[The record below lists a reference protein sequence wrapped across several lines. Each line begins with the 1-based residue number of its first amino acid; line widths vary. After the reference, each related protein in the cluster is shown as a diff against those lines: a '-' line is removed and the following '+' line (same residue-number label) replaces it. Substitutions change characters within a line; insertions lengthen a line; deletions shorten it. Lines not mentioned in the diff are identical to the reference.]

1 MIRLLAFLLLLSTPV
16 FAQPAA
22 NPNPSFNLVNKS
34 GQAIKELLVS
44 PAGRA
49 NFGQNRL
56 PNGPIASGASFAVRL
71 LADGN
76 CIFDIRAVLVD
87 GTKQDR
93 HEVNTCKS
101 DDVIITTGTAAPGP
115 TPAPT
120 KATDDPS
127 FRLNNRGSQAVAE
140 LFATPAGK
148 PRGANLLD
156 TPLAAKTD
164 RAIKIDKAQG
174 CLFDLR
180 VVLADKSAKE
190 RKATNLCKVTELPI
204 P

>member
-1 MIRLLAFLLLLSTPV
+1 MIRPLAFLLLLSTPAL
-16 FAQPAA
+16 AQTAA

-34 GQAIKELLVS
+34 GQPIKELLVS
-44 PAGRA
+44 PAGRT

-56 PNGPIASGASFAVRL
+56 PSGPVAPGASFAVRL

-76 CIFDIRAVLVD
+76 CVFDIRTVFAD
-87 GTKQDR
+87 GTRQDLR
-93 HEVNTCKS
+93 EVNTCKS
-101 DDVIITTGTAAPGP
+101 DDVIIGTGAAAAP
-115 TPAPT
+115 A
-120 KATDDPS
+120 KAGDDPS
-127 FRLNNRGSQAVAE
+127 FRLNNRGTQAVAE

-156 TPLAAKTD
+156 SPLAPKTD
-164 RAIKIDKAQG
+164 RAIRIDKALG
-174 CLFDLR
+174 CVFDLR

-190 RKATNLCKVTELPI
+190 RKATNLCKVSDLPI